1 MKYFTVELSWR
12 QQVKKCWLLRET
24 LFIVYHL
31 IQTLD
36 EESAKL
42 KKLPKSIRSL
52 ISSFTKELQEVV
64 LYNVTNLKF
73 NESLSTQKDILRID
87 VEKCFVEKVF

>member
-1 MKYFTVELSWR
+1 MKYFTVEFTWR

-24 LFIVYHL
+24 LFIAYLL
-31 IQTLD
+31 IQNVD

-64 LYNVTNLKF
+64 LHNVTNLKF
-73 NESLSTQKDILRID
+73 N
-87 VEKCFVEKVF
+87 